1 MCVNF
6 LGFST
11 CKIMSSEN
19 GYNSTSFFP
28 IWMPFYF
35 FPAKLL
41 WLRLSALCSIEEAR
55 VGILASSRGKTSS
68 LSPLSMKLAVA
79 HVLWKWLLLCW
90 DGFLPFL
97 VCWVFLSFLPWQCA
111 EFCHALFTR
120 WLQRSCGL
128 CPVTH
133 FLCVDRSYRVVFVLF
148 YGLIAAIVWSSSSF
162 TCCSWRSCGLRP
174 PSCVLY
180 HLGVDFFFFFFSVV
194 DFWGLLICG
203 LGFLLL

>member
-1 MCVNF
+1 MILYPATNSYIRSNRCVCVKF

-41 WLRLSALCSIEEAR
+41 WLRLSALCSVEEAR
-55 VGILASSRGKTSS
+55 VGILASSRGRTSS

-79 HVLWKWLLLCW
+79 HALWKWLLSCW
-90 DGFLPFL
+90 DSFLTFL
-97 VCWVFLSFLPWQCA
+97 VCWVFFLPWKCA
-111 EFCHALFTR
+111 EFWHTLFTCE
-120 WLQRSCGL
+120 LQRSCGL
-128 CPVTH
+128 YP
-133 FLCVDRSYRVVFVLF
+133 S
-148 YGLIAAIVWSSSSF
+148 
-162 TCCSWRSCGLRP
+162 
-174 PSCVLY
+174 SCVLY
-180 HLGVDFFFFFFSVV
+180 HLVVDFFFFSVV